1 MSQTTRL
8 TVVVLLIVL
17 ALVSG
22 FALSNRAIR
31 TEAKVLLGLEAP
43 PQITPLAVVVPAPV
57 RASVA
62 RPTSLPTQVTVPAL
76 PTVAGRAEPTR
87 STAPTATAKP
97 TQTRIPPTP
106 TPAQVVINGR
116 VYDAYIPAVV
126 KKGQL
131 YQYTCEFDAAW
142 VVLQTF
148 GIDASVEEIIDR
160 TPFDTSLEPYYEET
174 SDGFVIHGGDIR
186 TAFAGDYKKNFLAR
200 STGSAL
206 VPVFASFGLQ
216 AAPIGDRA
224 GVEAALRRGALVWM
238 KTTVDFKPWRPATW
252 VTPDGSTI
260 KTVLGNDH
268 AVVVIGFNSQVVVV
282 RDVLGP
288 TSSNW
293 RRPLEYEVAWDTFM
307 NAWGA
312 QSFDGLA
319 VERPVS

>member
-1 MSQTTRL
+1 MGHTTKL
-8 TVVVLLIVL
+8 AAVVLLIVL
-17 ALVSG
+17 ALLGG
-22 FALSNRAIR
+22 FAFSNRAIR

-62 RPTSLPTQVTVPAL
+62 RPTSLPTQVTAPAL
-76 PTVAGRAEPTR
+76 PTVAGRAQPTR
-87 STAPTATAKP
+87 SAAPTATAKP
-97 TQTRIPPTP
+97 TQTPIPPTP

-148 GIDASVEEIIDR
+148 GIDASVEEIIER

-186 TAFAGDYKKNFLAR
+186 TAFAGDYKKSFLAR
-200 STGSAL
+200 TTGSAL

-216 AAPIGDRA
+216 AAPIDDRA
-224 GVEAALRRGALVWM
+224 GVEVALRRGALVWM

-268 AVVVIGFNSQVVVV
+268 AVVVIGFNSKVVVI

-293 RRPLEYEVAWDTFM
+293 RRPLEYEVDWDTFM
-307 NAWGA
+307 KAWGA

-319 VERPVS
+319 IERPAA